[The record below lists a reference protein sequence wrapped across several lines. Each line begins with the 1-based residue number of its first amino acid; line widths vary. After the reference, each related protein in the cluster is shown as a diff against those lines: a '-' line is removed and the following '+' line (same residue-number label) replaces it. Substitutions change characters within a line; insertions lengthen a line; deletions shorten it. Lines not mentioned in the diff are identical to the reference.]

1 MAFSLFRKFIRINT
15 CGQFSE
21 VLILMDLC
29 SDKSRQNAV
38 KRGVLVDAENKGVAN
53 FSLPKTKNASWKLAL
68 QNERPIFT

>member
-1 MAFSLFRKFIRINT
+1 
-15 CGQFSE
+15 
-21 VLILMDLC
+21 MDLC